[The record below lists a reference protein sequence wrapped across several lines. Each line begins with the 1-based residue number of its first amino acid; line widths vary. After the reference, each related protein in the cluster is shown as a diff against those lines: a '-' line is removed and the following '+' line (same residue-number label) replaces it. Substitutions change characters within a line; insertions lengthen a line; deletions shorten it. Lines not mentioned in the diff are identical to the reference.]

1 MAVLLTKNSSFIIGP
16 IAQVLGYIL
25 DFIYKI
31 GVTNLGLAII
41 LFTCVV
47 YCLMIPL
54 TFQQQKFS
62 KLSSIMNPEIQAIQ
76 KKYKDKRDQASMM
89 RMQEETKAVYEKYGT
104 SQTGGCLQLLITFPL
119 LIGFY
124 RVVNN
129 IPAYIPDVKAIYD
142 NNGVV
147 SAILNASSSVKTA
160 FMEMMTQSPI
170 NMRGV
175 EELTENNIIDAL
187 WKFNSSTWE
196 QLKTMLPDMSSKI
209 STTVAEIESHTKF
222 LCYNIVE
229 SPMVM
234 LKSAFADK
242 QFLLVFAA
250 ILIPVLAGL
259 TQWYNLR
266 LMPQTPSGNAEENP
280 MGNSLKTMN
289 MVMPLFSVFIG
300 LTLPVGLGLYWIVA
314 AIFRSIQQV
323 VINRYLDKMDMD
335 EFIAKNKAKAEKK
348 RRRSNKKG
356 VSEDRAKENANQ
368 ITRSA
373 GYKSLTDRANTG
385 NTAEGKGKKVKGGSP
400 YSEYYNPN
408 AKPGSLA
415 ARANMVRYYNEGI
428 DINSVYEQAE
438 EEAANAAEEAAA
450 AAEDAAAETAA
461 VAEDAA
467 DVVEAVE
474 NAADDAAEN

>member
-16 IAQVLGYIL
+16 IAQILGYIL

-41 LFTCVV
+41 LFTFVV

-89 RMQEETKAVYEKYGT
+89 RMQDETKAVYEKYGT
-104 SQTGGCLQLLITFPL
+104 SQTGGCLQLLVTFPL

-147 SAILNASSSVKTA
+147 SAILNASSSVKSS
-160 FMEMMTQSPI
+160 FIEIMTNSPV
-170 NMRGV
+170 NMRNI
-175 EELTENNIIDAL
+175 EELTENNVVDAL
-187 WKFNSSTWE
+187 WKFNASTWE
-196 QLKTMLPDMSSKI
+196 QLKALLPDISGKI
-209 STTVAEIESHTKF
+209 TTTVAEIESHTKF

-242 QFLLVFAA
+242 QFLLVLAA

-266 LMPQTPSGNAEENP
+266 LVPQQNTGSAEENP

-289 MVMPLFSVFIG
+289 TIMPLFSVFIG
-300 LTLPVGLGLYWIVA
+300 LTLPVGLGLYWIAA
-314 AIFRSIQQV
+314 AIFRSVQQII
-323 VINRYLDKMDMD
+323 INRYLDKMDMD

-348 RRRSNKKG
+348 RRRRIKNG

-385 NTAEGKGKKVKGGSP
+385 NAEEGKGKKVKGGSP
-400 YSEYYNPN
+400 YSEYYNPK

-428 DINSVYEQAE
+428 DIEAVYEQAQE
-438 EEAANAAEEAAA
+438 AAEELAD
-450 AAEDAAAETAA
+450 AAEDTVDMAEETVDA
-461 VAEDAA
+461 VTETSN
-467 DVVEAVE
+467 EE
-474 NAADDAAEN
+474 